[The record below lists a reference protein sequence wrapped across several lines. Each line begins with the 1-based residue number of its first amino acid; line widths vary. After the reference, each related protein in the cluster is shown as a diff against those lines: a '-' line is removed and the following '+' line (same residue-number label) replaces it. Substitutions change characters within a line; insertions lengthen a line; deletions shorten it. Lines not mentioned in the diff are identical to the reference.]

1 MAFSPSD
8 APLPLPA
15 RFALIKR
22 RLIAG
27 REELI
32 IQSWRRLLA
41 QLETEITEI
50 ANAGSDIIPSIDFSD
65 IQRND
70 SNNSGRN
77 SPRIEDF
84 ATKLRKRGLAI
95 IRGVVPPET
104 AKTWS
109 KETDEYLSDHT
120 DMGSPPTQDPHLYQV
135 YWSPSQVKA
144 RAYPSVLTAQRSLMN
159 LVWRAKSRHDASI
172 TTNFP
177 VTYADR
183 LRVRKPGQINGVKN
197 SSNGEKSTQTA
208 YIDGG
213 SVERWEPDGY
223 GASSTYQKIWD
234 GDWENYDPWDS
245 STRLRVTS
253 DLYNGAGSCS
263 MFRMFQGWLALGT
276 LPPEQSNLLLLPMI
290 QLSTAYLLL
299 RPFFSP
305 IHNSPSHPHF
315 LSADNWRLDTPASSV
330 IQGAVPS
337 YCQELSAALHPHLQL
352 NRSMIRVPLLNPGD
366 YLVWHCDTV
375 YAFDSTH
382 RPPGHVDATVLYVPA
397 CPLTQTNALYLARQ
411 RKAFLLGQPSPDFA
425 VVTNTRGEST
435 HMARPG
441 VQEVSDAGG
450 DGGLRAMG
458 LLPWDD
464 DDATTDVEAEVLE
477 MANNI
482 LFPDR
487 YDFDMA
493 Y

>member
-1 MAFSPSD
+1 MAFSSSD

-27 REELI
+27 REEQVT
-32 IQSWRRLLA
+32 QSWRRLLA
-41 QLETEITEI
+41 KLESEVTEI
-50 ANAGSDIIPSIDFSD
+50 ANTGSDIIPSIDFGE
-65 IQRND
+65 IQRSD
-70 SNNSGRN
+70 SSNSGRN
-77 SPRIEDF
+77 SPRVDDF
-84 ATKLRKRGLAI
+84 AAQLRKRGLAV
-95 IRGVVPPET
+95 IRGVVPHET
-104 AKTWS
+104 AKIWTE
-109 KETDEYLSDHT
+109 ETDKYLADHPE
-120 DMGSPPTQDPHLYQV
+120 MGTPPSHDSHLYQV
-135 YWSPSQVKA
+135 YWSPAQVKA

-159 LVWRAKSRHDASI
+159 MVWRAKSYHDASV

-177 VTYADR
+177 VVYADR
-183 LRVRKPGQINGVKN
+183 LRVRKPE
-197 SSNGEKSTQTA
+197 SNGGKHPRSGQRSPQTA
-208 YIDGG
+208 HVDGG

-234 GDWENYDPWDS
+234 GDWESYDPWDS

-263 MFRMFQGWLALGT
+263 MFRMFQGWLSLGT
-276 LPPEQSNLLLLPMI
+276 LPPDQGNLLLLPML

-305 IHNSPSHPHF
+305 VHNSPSHPHF
-315 LSADNWRLDTPASSV
+315 LSPDNWRLDMPASSV

-352 NRSMIRVPLLNPGD
+352 GQSMVRAPALNPGD

-375 YAFDSTH
+375 YAIDNSRH
-382 RPPGHVDATVLYVPA
+382 APCDVEATILYIPA

>member
-1 MAFSPSD
+1 MAFSPSQP
-8 APLPLPA
+8 PLPLSA
-15 RFALIKR
+15 RFATIKKK
-22 RLIAG
+22 LIAG
-27 REELI
+27 KEKEI
-32 IQSWRRLLA
+32 TASWQRLLA
-41 QLETEITEI
+41 QLEVEVRVITGT
-50 ANAGSDIIPSIDFSD
+50 GSDIIPSIEFAE
-65 IQRND
+65 IQKNER
-70 SNNSGRN
+70 NNSGKN
-77 SPRIEDF
+77 TPRVDEF
-84 ATKLRKRGLAI
+84 SARLRKRGVGV
-95 IRGVVPPET
+95 IRGVVSEDTTKAWSNET
-104 AKTWS
+104 KS
-109 KETDEYLSDHT
+109 YLSD
-120 DMGSPPTQDPHLYQV
+120 DPSMGAPPVRDPHLHQV
-135 YWSPSQVKA
+135 YWSPAQVKA
-144 RAYPSVLTAQRSLMN
+144 RACSNVLLAQKSLMN
-159 LVWRAKSRHDASI
+159 MAWHAKSRHDASV

-177 VTYADR
+177 VVYADR
-183 LRVRKPGQINGVKN
+183 LRIRKPDEDRSDGDGAK
-197 SSNGEKSTQTA
+197 SSHNA

-213 SVERWEPDGY
+213 SVERWESDGY

-234 GDWENYDPWDS
+234 GNWENYDPWDS

-263 MFRMFQGWLALGT
+263 MFRMFQGLLSLGT
-276 LPPEQSNLLLLPMI
+276 LPRDQGNLFLLPMI
-290 QLSTAYLLL
+290 QLSTTYLLL

-305 IHNSPSHPHF
+305 IQSSPSHPNF
-315 LSADNWRLDTPASSV
+315 LSPGNWRLETPASSI

-337 YCQELSAALHPHLQL
+337 YAQELNETLHPHLQL
-352 NRSMIRVPLLNPGD
+352 SKGLVRPPSLDPGD

-375 YAFDSTH
+375 YAIDYPNT
-382 RPPGHVDATVLYVPA
+382 PTDDVDATVLYLPA

-425 VVTNTRGEST
+425 VHSNSRGETT

-450 DGGLRAMG
+450 DDGLRAMG

-464 DDATTDVEAEVLE
+464 DNATTDVEAEVLE

-487 YDFDMA
+487 YEFDFA